1 MSIALCAVSGLI
13 AAAGGTLLPP
23 DLWPGIGY
31 LVLLA
36 LLSPL
41 LFRTVLAITGV
52 YEAGYL
58 LLAAGVATASFF
70 LGRAAL
76 R

>member
-1 MSIALCAVSGLI
+1 MS
-13 AAAGGTLLPP
+13 AGGAGGLP
-23 DLWPGIGY
+23 
-31 LVLLA
+31 V
-36 LLSPL
+36 
-41 LFRTVLAITGV
+41 VLAITGV

-76 R
+76 RRS